1 MPQDWKGEYIPQNT
15 DNISD
20 VIGFGDM
27 GGVGQHTYHTFRFKD
42 YEYETGSDDV
52 LCLKS
57 IVNENMLPDLSKSFS
72 GKELFMELYN
82 LGRSINDFSVKRPFN
97 EQIIDF
103 CKNVA
108 HPYYIDELYL
118 TLTEDFDVMNMGE
131 QLERDAMFSI
141 HEFMR
146 DLGRFYQTAQ
156 YYFALRMVCN
166 GDGETAFNLYQ
177 EGKFFEGLPFFERYK
192 SGLLLENH
200 TPEEGQETFD
210 EDENFDI
217 VAAMKAENKKYE
229 QEHRGEE
236 RVEPEWFKEEPF
248 DHYEDLRDKLIDI
261 IPDFRIR
268 LKVNPKNGQVV
279 FAADVHSVFD
289 IAWYTLARMIVDFG
303 PPEEGGTGVDT
314 SEGTL
319 VTCLHCGEA
328 FIRRSNRQQYC
339 NKKECKRAQNALR
352 QRKYRERQKLK
363 ASQEKG
369 CSKNEESR

>member
-1 MPQDWKGEYIPQNT
+1 M
-15 DNISD
+15 
-20 VIGFGDM
+20 
-27 GGVGQHTYHTFRFKD
+27 
-42 YEYETGSDDV
+42 
-52 LCLKS
+52 
-57 IVNENMLPDLSKSFS
+57 
-72 GKELFMELYN
+72 
-82 LGRSINDFSVKRPFN
+82 GRSINDFSVKKPFD
-97 EQIIDF
+97 EQIINF

-108 HPYYIDELYL
+108 HPYFIDELYL
-118 TLTEDFDVMNMGE
+118 LLTEDFDVMRMGE
-131 QLERDAMFSI
+131 HLERHAMFSI

-166 GDGETAFNLYQ
+166 GDGEAAFDLYT

-192 SGLLLENH
+192 SDLLLKYN
-200 TPEEGQETFD
+200 TPEEDQEAFD
-210 EDENFDI
+210 GDENFEI
-217 VAAMKAENKKYE
+217 VATMIAEDE
-229 QEHRGEE
+229 QEHADEE
-236 RVEPEWFKEEPF
+236 RVEPEWFREEPF
-248 DHYEDLRDKLIDI
+248 DHIEDLRDKLIDV

-328 FIRRSNRQQYC
+328 FLRRSNRQQYC
-339 NKKECKRAQNALR
+339 NREKCKRAQNARR
-352 QRKYRERQKLK
+352 QRKYRQRQKLK

-369 CSKNEESR
+369 SSKKENSTTDKATVFC